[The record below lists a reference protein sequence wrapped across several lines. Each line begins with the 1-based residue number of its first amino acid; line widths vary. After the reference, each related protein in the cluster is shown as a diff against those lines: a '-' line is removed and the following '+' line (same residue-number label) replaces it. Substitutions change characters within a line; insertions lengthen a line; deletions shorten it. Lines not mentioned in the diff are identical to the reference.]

1 MKHIFRRQVDRG
13 GVRRHREEE
22 TSPASNT
29 ESNRPAC
36 EAQVQTP
43 PAVSTVSC
51 LPAISRVMPR
61 QPVFVIGK
69 LHLSSET
76 SADPKPGPNS
86 FTPTAR
92 GLVGIM
98 ELAVV

>member
-1 MKHIFRRQVDRG
+1 MKHIFRRQVDR
-13 GVRRHREEE
+13 RR
-22 TSPASNT
+22 SSAAPASNT

-43 PAVSTVSC
+43 PAVSAVSC